1 MTFIDL
7 KISINSFKKFK
18 SYGGCFQSSF
28 TFSSIL
34 KSLRDT
40 ISLSFDKFFI
50 TKTLE
55 QLFWVYIFIF
65 IFNNGKIWLVIKFL
79 IFFQKVVSCV
89 LIDFLF
95 AMARRIGKK
104 LSEKLICH
112 DTQWTL

>member
-18 SYGGCFQSSF
+18 SYGGSFQSSF

-65 IFNNGKIWLVIKFL
+65 NNGKIWLVIKFL

-95 AMARRIGKK
+95 AV
-104 LSEKLICH
+104 CH
-112 DTQWTL
+112 GELAKNRVKN